1 MLPNMGAQA
10 QYCRC
15 DNFHESSLIAQIGDM
30 KMKNYPAELDGLR
43 WTKEPAKKAGYLIF
57 DRPPMNVVSFPARAQ
72 AAAIIEAMDEDP
84 DIRVIV
90 IRGANGVY
98 SSGGD
103 IAGFLKV
110 GRDGM
115 HDLAWNVAAPERAK
129 KPVIAAIEKWA
140 MGVAFELAL
149 ASDFRIATESTQLA
163 LPEINLGITP
173 GSGGSVRIAHLA
185 GLTRAKEM
193 IMRGRRLT
201 AAEALAW
208 GLLTEVVA
216 DGALDQAIDRWVT
229 DLAARPQIAL
239 TALTRIL
246 NSTYDT
252 PLSVGLQLEGQTFEK
267 LRPNPEFKHG
277 VEAFLQKKKPDFS
290 TF

>member
-1 MLPNMGAQA
+1 ML
-10 QYCRC
+10 R
-15 DNFHESSLIAQIGDM
+15 
-30 KMKNYPAELDGLR
+30 YPTELDGLR
-43 WTKEPAKKAGYLIF
+43 WEKDEKKKAGYLIF
-57 DRPPMNVVSFPARAQ
+57 DRSPMNTVSFEGRSQ
-72 AAAIIEAMDEDP
+72 IAAIIDAMDHDP

-103 IAGFLKV
+103 IAGFLKI
-110 GRDGM
+110 GQDGM
-115 HDLAWNVAAPERAK
+115 HDLHWNVAAPERAK

-149 ASDFRIATESTQLA
+149 ACDFRLATENSQLA

-173 GSGGSVRIAHLA
+173 GSGGTVRIAHLA

-193 IMRGRRLT
+193 IMRGRRIS
-201 AAEALAW
+201 AREAFEW
-208 GLLTEVVA
+208 GLLTEVVP
-216 DGALDQAIDRWVT
+216 DGTLDEAIDRWVA
-229 DLAARPQIAL
+229 DMAARPQIPL
-239 TALTRIL
+239 TALKRVL

-252 PLSVGLQLEGQTFEK
+252 PLHVGLQLEGQTFEK
-267 LRPNPEFKHG
+267 LRPYPEFKRG
-277 VEAFLQKKKPDFS
+277 VEAFLQKRKPDFS